1 MILYVQEVLSIS
13 LYKMINASWTCNNLK
28 LYELWPHHREW
39 QQPQGGGE
47 RQTGD
52 SAQGTLPIAGLII
65 YL

>member
-1 MILYVQEVLSIS
+1 M
-13 LYKMINASWTCNNLK
+13 KMINASWACNNLK
-28 LYELWPHHREW
+28 LCPHHREW